1 MPISG
6 WPTRKAFERRFSLG
20 WAARSMNGCT
30 TCCRK
35 GGPMSRNEGFSR
47 RKLVAGAGM
56 SAAAAWAQR
65 STTAAVWSAEYT
77 AKKGPVSLAL
87 YRKRMGAPKAGA
99 APLPVLFLVHGSSIS
114 SRPSFDLTVPGHG
127 EYSVM
132 NTFAG
137 YGFDVWTMDHENYGR
152 SSQTGGNSDI
162 ASGVE
167 DLKAGIE
174 LVVRETG
181 QQKVHI
187 FGESSGALRAG
198 AYAMARP
205 ERVDRLV
212 FGAFTYKGDN
222 SPTLKERAKQLDYYR
237 THNRRLRDRAMIRSI
252 FTRDKAGT
260 SDPALG
266 EYLADQELKFGDQ
279 VPTGTYL
286 DMTAHL
292 PVVDPAK
299 VLAPVLLIRGEYDG
313 IATVDDLTE
322 FFRQLPNGDR
332 QFVIL
337 PGMAHSVVLG
347 LNRKLFWH
355 TMRAFLTMPAT
366 ERT

>member
-1 MPISG
+1 
-6 WPTRKAFERRFSLG
+6 
-20 WAARSMNGCT
+20 
-30 TCCRK
+30 
-35 GGPMSRNEGFSR
+35 MSRRDHLVSR
-47 RKLVAGAGM
+47 RGLIAGAGLAA
-56 SAAAAWAQR
+56 SAALGQK
-65 STTAAVWSAEYT
+65 STNSIWSAEYT
-77 AKKGPVSLAL
+77 AKKGSVSLAM
-87 YRKRMGAPKAGA
+87 YRKRMAAPKPGA
-99 APLPVLFLVHGSSIS
+99 APLPILFLVHGSSIS
-114 SRPSFDLTVPGHG
+114 SRPSVDLTVPGHG

-152 SSQTGGNSDI
+152 SSQTDGNSDI

-167 DLKAGIE
+167 DLKAAID

-181 QQKVHI
+181 QPKVHV

-205 ERVDRLV
+205 DRVDRLV

-237 THNRRLRDRAMIRSI
+237 SHNRRLRDRTMIRSI

-279 VPTGTYL
+279 VPSGTYL